1 MNHIIGYN
9 LRILYRFKNISLLR
23 VFERYNI
30 TFDGG
35 GGGIQFYITIARVT
49 EKRDWERERKREKPR
64 WKCGAI
70 NSAEI
75 NRNELI
81 ARLAG
86 RNMRFRIARF

>member
-35 GGGIQFYITIARVT
+35 GGNSILHYYCKGYG
-49 EKRDWERERKREKPR
+49 KERLRKREK
-64 WKCGAI
+64 
-70 NSAEI
+70 
-75 NRNELI
+75 
-81 ARLAG
+81 
-86 RNMRFRIARF
+86 